1 MKQNNFYKYMDIRIN
16 GGSGGG
22 GGKARTG
29 RFAPSNKPPK
39 TLGQRLLTGAKGVI
53 SRLKTIYGKK

>member
-1 MKQNNFYKYMDIRIN
+1 MDIRIN